1 MLAALRERL
10 ARFRAF
16 FKTRELDREFDEEL
30 QTHLTMLTDDNIARG
45 MTPEGARRAALLRV
59 GPLTPLK
66 EQHRETRGLPTIGTL
81 LQDLRLA
88 ARLLVKQRGFTA
100 AVVSALALGIG
111 VNTAVFTIVN

>member
-1 MLAALRERL
+1 MLAGLRERF

-30 QTHLTMLTDDNIARG
+30 QSHLVMLTEDNIARG
-45 MTPEGARRAALLRV
+45 MMPKAARRAALLRV

-66 EQHRETRGLPTIGTL
+66 ERHRETRGLHTIETL

-88 ARLLVKQRGFTA
+88 ARLLVKKRGA
-100 AVVSALALGIG
+100 AAGVVAAFL
-111 VNTAVFTIVN
+111 